1 MRAGVI
7 GTVDGSFARVG
18 SFSDAIEDGD
28 GERARCLAIDRVFS
42 LPSGEMAFEG
52 SAAIEATETVERS
65 RIDGGEIRIE
75 EEPRTVTR
83 RTEFVGV
90 PGEFVVADSSRGTFA
105 FDMIAEETNTDIE
118 RATIDLGGFLENRP
132 DVAPWKAGFAGREG
146 NVENGVL
153 HGSDLLDDDGIDKLL
168 DGATLNQLGVEHDYD
183 DERAKVTAARSGY
196 VELYRPAEFG
206 ASEYLQYLVDEFAP
220 HLS

>member
-7 GTVDGSFARVG
+7 GTVEGSFDRVG
-18 SFSDAIEDGD
+18 SFADAIED
-28 GERARCLAIDRVFS
+28 GERARCLEIERVFS
-42 LPSGEMAFEG
+42 LPGGEMAFEG

-75 EEPRTVTR
+75 EESRTVTR
-83 RTEFVGV
+83 RAEFVGV

-105 FDMIAEETNTDIE
+105 FDMIADETNTDIE

-132 DVAPWKAGFAGREG
+132 DAAPWKAGFSGRAG

-153 HGSDLLDDDGIDKLL
+153 HGSDLLDDDGIDGLL

-183 DERAKVTAARSGY
+183 GERAKVTAARSGY

-206 ASEYLQYLVDEFAP
+206 AAEYLQYLVDEFAP